1 MPTYTVEAMDN
12 KGKRIRADIDATS
25 ANEAIAKVK
34 QKGYKPMNVKEKAN
48 GPAASPTAAATA
60 TPPPSAAPRGPGA
73 AAAAAAPPISAV
85 PTGGKASR
93 KGLFFA
99 GKVRHKQLTQFTQQ
113 LSVLMDAGLPIVR
126 SLKILGNQQKPGLL
140 KNIVL
145 EVAEDVETGSSF
157 SEALS
162 KHPRTFDKLYVNM
175 VKAGEAGGVLD
186 VILQRLAAFMERM
199 EALKRKI
206 IGASIYPIVVIT
218 IAVAVVLA
226 IMTFIVPKFQEVFE
240 QVKVPMPA
248 MTLLLMAISDVIK
261 SPIGLGCIL
270 GIPILSMIIFKF
282 WGKTKGGRLAID
294 RMKIAMPLVGPIIKK
309 SVISRFCRTLG
320 TLLQS
325 GVPILEALA
334 IVKNATGNE
343 VVANAIGTVHDSI
356 REGESIAEPL
366 AACGVFDDIVIN
378 MIDVGEETG
387 ELDKMLLKIA
397 DNYDAEVDAAVSALM
412 SVLEPLLIVGL
423 GFTVGFI
430 VVALF
435 LPLISLLEGISGS
448 GKRGR

>member
-1 MPTYTVEAMDN
+1 MPTFSVEAMDN
-12 KGKRIRADIDATS
+12 KGKRIKADIDASS
-25 ANEAIAKVK
+25 ANDAIAKLK
-34 QKGYKPMNVKEKAN
+34 QKGYKPMNVKEKA
-48 GPAASPTAAATA
+48 GSAAVA
-60 TPPPSAAPRGPGA
+60 TPPPTP
-73 AAAAAAPPISAV
+73 AAAPASHAPPARPSAPAPMSVV
-85 PTGGKASR
+85 PTGGKSGR

-99 GKVRHKQLTQFTQQ
+99 GRVRHKQLTQFTQQ

-157 SEALS
+157 SEALG
-162 KHPRTFDKLYVNM
+162 KHPKTFDKLYVNM

-206 IGASIYPIVVIT
+206 IGASIYPAVVIT
-218 IAVAVVLA
+218 IAVGVVLA
-226 IMTFIVPKFQEVFE
+226 IMKFIVPKFRDVFQ
-240 QVKVPMPA
+240 QVHVEMPSLTI
-248 MTLLLMAISDVIK
+248 MLMKISEIIENFWYIILATPFLFYFIMKAWGRTK
-261 SPIGLGCIL
+261 S
-270 GIPILSMIIFKF
+270 
-282 WGKTKGGRLAID
+282 GRLAID
-294 RMKIAMPLVGPIIKK
+294 KFKLSAPLIGMIIKK
-309 SVISRFCRTLG
+309 SVIARFCRTLG

-343 VVANAIGTVHDSI
+343 VVSNAISTVHDSI

-387 ELDKMLLKIA
+387 ELDKMLLKIS

-412 SVLEPLLIVGL
+412 SVMEPILIVGL

-435 LPLISLLEGISGS
+435 LPLISLLEGIGNK
-448 GKRGR
+448 KR

>member
-1 MPTYTVEAMDN
+1 MPTFSVEAMDN
-12 KGKRIRADIDATS
+12 KGKRIKADIDASS
-25 ANEAIAKVK
+25 ANDAIAKLK
-34 QKGYKPMNVKEKAN
+34 QKGYKPMNVKEKAAS
-48 GPAASPTAAATA
+48 AAVA
-60 TPPPSAAPRGPGA
+60 TPPPTPAADPAGA
-73 AAAAAAPPISAV
+73 PPTKRAAAAPPISAV
-85 PTGGKASR
+85 PTGGKQGR

-99 GKVRHKQLTQFTQQ
+99 GRVKHKHLTQFTQQ

-157 SEALS
+157 SEALA
-162 KHPRTFDKLYVNM
+162 KHPKTFDKLYVNM
-175 VKAGEAGGVLD
+175 IKAGEAGGVLD
-186 VILQRLAAFMERM
+186 VILQRLAVFMERM

-206 IGASIYPIVVIT
+206 IGASIYPAVVIT
-218 IAVAVVLA
+218 IALAVVLG
-226 IMTFIVPKFQEVFE
+226 IMKFIVPKFREVFTT
-240 QVKVPMPA
+240 VKVEMPA
-248 MTLLLMAISDVIK
+248 LTVMLMGISNFIESFWYIILVTPFVLWFIIK
-261 SPIGLGCIL
+261 A
-270 GIPILSMIIFKF
+270 
-282 WGKTKGGRLAID
+282 WGRTKGGRFAID
-294 RMKIAMPLVGPIIKK
+294 KMKLSAPLIGTIMKK
-309 SVISRFCRTLG
+309 SVIARFCRTLG

-343 VVANAIGTVHDSI
+343 VVSNAIGTVHDSI

-412 SVLEPLLIVGL
+412 SVMEPILIVGL

-435 LPLISLLEGISGS
+435 LPLISLLEGIG
-448 GKRGR
+448 GPKKR

>member
-1 MPTYTVEAMDN
+1 MPTFTVEAMDG
-12 KGKRIRADIDATS
+12 KGKRIKTDIDAPS
-25 ANEAIAKVK
+25 ANDAIAKLK
-34 QKGYKPMNVKEKAN
+34 SKGYKPMNVKEKA
-48 GPAASPTAAATA
+48 GAAPEPAPTAAATA
-60 TPPPSAAPRGPGA
+60 TPPPGTSRAQAP
-73 AAAAAAPPISAV
+73 PPISAV
-85 PTGGKASR
+85 PTGGKSAKKS
-93 KGLFFA
+93 LFLA
-99 GKVRHKQLTQFTQQ
+99 GRVKHKQLTQFTQQ

-140 KNIVL
+140 KNIVI
-145 EVAEDVETGSSF
+145 EVSEDVETGSSF
-157 SEALS
+157 SEALA
-162 KHPRTFDKLYVNM
+162 KHPKTFDKLYVNM

-186 VILQRLAAFMERM
+186 VILQRLAGFMERM

-206 IGASIYPIVVIT
+206 IGASIYPAVVIT

-226 IMTFIVPKFQEVFE
+226 IMTFIVPKFEEVFK
-240 QVKVPMPA
+240 QVKVTMPA
-248 MTLLLMAISDVIK
+248 LTVMLMEISNFVKTYWYVIV
-261 SPIGLGCIL
+261 SFPFVLMFIL
-270 GIPILSMIIFKF
+270 KA
-282 WGKTKGGRLAID
+282 WGRTKGGRLTLD
-294 RMKIAMPLVGPIIKK
+294 RLKLNAPLIGPIVKK

-343 VVANAIGTVHDSI
+343 VVSAAIGTVHDSI

-412 SVLEPLLIVGL
+412 SVMEPILIVGL

-435 LPLISLLEGISGS
+435 LPLISLLEGIGQ
-448 GKRGR
+448 KKH

>member
-1 MPTYTVEAMDN
+1 
-12 KGKRIRADIDATS
+12 
-25 ANEAIAKVK
+25 
-34 QKGYKPMNVKEKAN
+34 
-48 GPAASPTAAATA
+48 
-60 TPPPSAAPRGPGA
+60 
-73 AAAAAAPPISAV
+73 
-85 PTGGKASR
+85 
-93 KGLFFA
+93 
-99 GKVRHKQLTQFTQQ
+99 
-113 LSVLMDAGLPIVR
+113 MDAGLPIVR

-140 KNIVL
+140 KNIVI
-145 EVAEDVETGSSF
+145 EVSEDVETGSSF
-157 SEALS
+157 SEALA
-162 KHPRTFDKLYVNM
+162 KHPKTFDKLYVNM

-186 VILQRLAAFMERM
+186 VILQRLASFMERM

-206 IGASIYPIVVIT
+206 IGASIYPAVVIT

-226 IMTFIVPKFQEVFE
+226 IMTFIVPKFQEVFK
-240 QVKVPMPA
+240 QVKVPMPSL
-248 MTLLLMAISDVIK
+248 TLMLMGISDVIK
-261 SPIGLGCIL
+261 TYWWAIL
-270 GIPILSMIIFKF
+270 ATPFVFLFIVKA
-282 WGKTKGGRLAID
+282 WGRTKGGRLTID
-294 RMKIAMPLVGPIIKK
+294 RIKLNAPLVGPIIKK

-343 VVANAIGTVHDSI
+343 VVSNAIGTVHDSI

-412 SVLEPLLIVGL
+412 SVMEPILIVGL

-435 LPLISLLEGISGS
+435 LPLISLLEGIGQ
-448 GKRGR
+448 KRS

>member
-1 MPTYTVEAMDN
+1 MPTFTVEAMDG
-12 KGKRIRADIDATS
+12 KGKRIRADIEAGS
-25 ANEAIAKVK
+25 ANDAIAKLK
-34 QKGYKPMNVKEKAN
+34 SKGYKPMNVKEKA
-48 GPAASPTAAATA
+48 GAASAATA
-60 TPPPSAAPRGPGA
+60 TPPPSPAAAGAPPGA
-73 AAAAAAPPISAV
+73 PPPGKMAAASVAPL
-85 PTGGKASR
+85 PTGGKAPS
-93 KGLFFA
+93 KGFFL
-99 GKVRHKQLTQFTQQ
+99 GGRVKHKQLTQFTQQ

-126 SLKILGNQQKPGLL
+126 SLKILGTQQKPGLL
-140 KNIVL
+140 KNILV

-157 SEALS
+157 SEALG
-162 KHPRTFDKLYVNM
+162 KHPKTFDKLYVNM

-186 VILQRLAAFMERM
+186 VILQRLAAFMERI

-206 IGASIYPIVVIT
+206 IGASIYPAVVIT
-218 IAVAVVLA
+218 IALAVVLA
-226 IMTFIVPKFQEVFE
+226 IMKWIVPRFKEVFE
-240 QVKVPMPA
+240 QVKVQMPA
-248 MTLLLMAISDVIK
+248 MTVMLMSISGFIENFWYVIIAT
-261 SPIGLGCIL
+261 PFVFWF
-270 GIPILSMIIFKF
+270 IFKA
-282 WGKTKGGRLAID
+282 WAKTKSGRMSVD
-294 RMKIAMPLVGPIIKK
+294 RLKLKIPLIGQIIKK

-343 VVANAIGTVHDSI
+343 VIANAIGTVHDSI
-356 REGESIAEPL
+356 REGENIAEPL
-366 AACGVFDDIVIN
+366 AASGVFDDLVIN

-397 DNYDAEVDAAVSALM
+397 DNYDAEVDAMVSALM

-435 LPLISLLEGISGS
+435 LPLISLLEGISS
-448 GKRGR
+448 KRK

>member
-1 MPTYTVEAMDN
+1 MPTFTVEAMDG
-12 KGKRIRADIDATS
+12 KGKRIKTDIDAPS
-25 ANEAIAKVK
+25 ANDAIAKLK
-34 QKGYKPMNVKEKAN
+34 SKGYKPMNVKEKA
-48 GPAASPTAAATA
+48 GGAAPAPAPTASATA
-60 TPPPSAAPRGPGA
+60 TPPPPGTQRA
-73 AAAAAAPPISAV
+73 SAPPPVSTV
-85 PTGGKASR
+85 PTGGKTAKKS
-93 KGLFFA
+93 LFLA
-99 GKVRHKQLTQFTQQ
+99 GRVKHKQLTQFTQQ

-140 KNIVL
+140 KNIVI
-145 EVAEDVETGSSF
+145 EVSEDVETGSSF
-157 SEALS
+157 SEALA
-162 KHPRTFDKLYVNM
+162 KHPKTFDKLYVNM

-186 VILQRLAAFMERM
+186 VILQRLAGFMERM

-206 IGASIYPIVVIT
+206 IGASIYPAVVIT

-226 IMTFIVPKFQEVFE
+226 IMTFIVPKFEEVFK
-240 QVKVPMPA
+240 QVKVPMPGL
-248 MTLLLMAISDVIK
+248 TLMLMGISNVIK
-261 SPIGLGCIL
+261 DYWWAIL
-270 GIPILSMIIFKF
+270 AFPFVFLFVVKA
-282 WGKTKGGRLAID
+282 WGRTKGGRITID
-294 RMKIAMPLVGPIIKK
+294 RIKLNAPLVGPIVKK

-343 VVANAIGTVHDSI
+343 VVSNAIATVHDSI

-387 ELDKMLLKIA
+387 ELDKMLLKVA
-397 DNYDAEVDAAVSALM
+397 DNYDNEVDAAVSALM
-412 SVLEPLLIVGL
+412 SVMEPILIVGL

-435 LPLISLLEGISGS
+435 LPLISLLEGIGT
-448 GKRGR
+448 KRS

>member
-1 MPTYTVEAMDN
+1 MPTFTVEAMDG
-12 KGKRIRADIDATS
+12 KGKRIKTDIDAPS
-25 ANEAIAKVK
+25 ANDAIAKLK
-34 QKGYKPMNVKEKAN
+34 SKGYKPMNVKEKA
-48 GPAASPTAAATA
+48 GHAPEPAPTASATA
-60 TPPPSAAPRGPGA
+60 TPPPPGTQR
-73 AAAAAAPPISAV
+73 AAAPPPVSAM
-85 PTGGKASR
+85 PTGGKSAK
-93 KGLFFA
+93 KGLFLA
-99 GKVRHKQLTQFTQQ
+99 GRVKHKQLTQFTQQ

-140 KNIVL
+140 KNIVI
-145 EVAEDVETGSSF
+145 EVSEDVETGSSF
-157 SEALS
+157 SEALA
-162 KHPRTFDKLYVNM
+162 KHPKTFDKLYVNM

-186 VILQRLAAFMERM
+186 VILQRLASFMERM

-206 IGASIYPIVVIT
+206 IGASIYPAVVIT

-226 IMTFIVPKFQEVFE
+226 IMTFIVPKFQEVFK
-240 QVKVPMPA
+240 QVKVPMPGL
-248 MTLLLMAISDVIK
+248 TLMLMGISDIIK
-261 SPIGLGCIL
+261 QYWWAIVAAPFVFLFIV
-270 GIPILSMIIFKF
+270 KA
-282 WGKTKGGRLAID
+282 WGKTKGGRLTID
-294 RMKIAMPLVGPIIKK
+294 RIKLNAPLVGPIFKK

-343 VVANAIGTVHDSI
+343 VVSNAIATVHDSI

-412 SVLEPLLIVGL
+412 SVMEPILIVGL

-435 LPLISLLEGISGS
+435 LPLISLLEGIGQ
-448 GKRGR
+448 KRS

>member
-1 MPTYTVEAMDN
+1 MPTFSVEAMDN
-12 KGKRIRADIDATS
+12 KGKRIKADIDASS
-25 ANEAIAKVK
+25 ANDAIAKLK
-34 QKGYKPMNVKEKAN
+34 QKGYKPMNVKEKA
-48 GPAASPTAAATA
+48 GSAAVA
-60 TPPPSAAPRGPGA
+60 TPPPTPVAAPAGGPSA
-73 AAAAAAPPISAV
+73 PPKAAPPPMSVV
-85 PTGGKASR
+85 PTGGKTGR

-99 GKVRHKQLTQFTQQ
+99 GRVRHKQLTQFTQQ

-157 SEALS
+157 SEALG
-162 KHPRTFDKLYVNM
+162 KHPKTFDKLYVNM

-206 IGASIYPIVVIT
+206 IGASIYPAVVIT
-218 IAVAVVLA
+218 IAVGVVLA
-226 IMTFIVPKFQEVFE
+226 IMKFIVPKFREVFI
-240 QVKVPMPA
+240 QVHVEMPSLTV
-248 MTLLLMAISDVIK
+248 MLMKISEI
-261 SPIGLGCIL
+261 IENFWYIIL
-270 GIPILSMIIFKF
+270 GAPFILYFILKA
-282 WGKTKGGRLAID
+282 WGRTKGGRLAID
-294 RMKIAMPLVGPIIKK
+294 KFKLSAPLIGTIIKK
-309 SVISRFCRTLG
+309 SVIARFCRTLG

-343 VVANAIGTVHDSI
+343 VVSNAISTVHDSI

-412 SVLEPLLIVGL
+412 SVMEPILIVGL

-435 LPLISLLEGISGS
+435 LPLISLLEGIGS
-448 GKRGR
+448 NKRGRG

>member
-1 MPTYTVEAMDN
+1 MPTFTVEAMDA
-12 KGKRIRADIDATS
+12 KGKRIKTEIDAKS
-25 ANEAIAKVK
+25 ANDAIAAAKS
-34 QKGYKPMNVKEKAN
+34 KGYKPMNVKEKA
-48 GPAASPTAAATA
+48 GSTPSAPAATA
-60 TPPPSAAPRGPGA
+60 TPPPQQAPGTGR
-73 AAAAAAPPISAV
+73 AAAPPPPPMPS
-85 PTGGKASR
+85 GSR
-93 KGLFFA
+93 SKKGLFLA
-99 GKVRHKQLTQFTQQ
+99 GRVKHKQLTQFTQQ

-140 KNIVL
+140 KNIVI
-145 EVAEDVETGSSF
+145 EVSEDVETGSSF
-157 SEALS
+157 SEALA
-162 KHPRTFDKLYVNM
+162 KHPKTFDKLYVNM

-186 VILQRLAAFMERM
+186 VILQRLATFMERM

-206 IGASIYPIVVIT
+206 IGASIYPAVVIT

-226 IMTFIVPKFQEVFE
+226 IMTFIVPKFEEVFK
-240 QVKVPMPA
+240 QVKVPMPGL
-248 MTLLLMAISDVIK
+248 TLMLMEISNFVKGYWYVIIAF
-261 SPIGLGCIL
+261 PFVLFFALGA
-270 GIPILSMIIFKF
+270 
-282 WGKTKGGRLAID
+282 WGRTKGGRLTID
-294 RMKIAMPLVGPIIKK
+294 RMKLHAPLVGPIMKK
-309 SVISRFCRTLG
+309 SVIARFCRTLG

-343 VVANAIGTVHDSI
+343 VVSNAIGTVHDSI

-387 ELDKMLLKIA
+387 ELDKMLLKIS

-412 SVLEPLLIVGL
+412 SVMEPILIVGL

-435 LPLISLLEGISGS
+435 LPLISLLEGIGQ
-448 GKRGR
+448 KKH

>member
-1 MPTYTVEAMDN
+1 MPTFTVEAMDA
-12 KGKRIRADIDATS
+12 KGKRIKTDIEAGS
-25 ANEAIAKVK
+25 ANDAIAKVK
-34 QKGYKPMNVKEKAN
+34 SKGYKPMNVKEKA
-48 GPAASPTAAATA
+48 GAAPEPAPTAQATA
-60 TPPPSAAPRGPGA
+60 TPPPGTARAQHAPPQVSAA
-73 AAAAAAPPISAV
+73 
-85 PTGGKASR
+85 PTGGKTAK
-93 KGLFFA
+93 KGLFLA
-99 GKVRHKQLTQFTQQ
+99 GRVKHKQLTQFTQQ

-140 KNIVL
+140 KNIVI
-145 EVAEDVETGSSF
+145 EVSEDVETGSSF
-157 SEALS
+157 SEALA
-162 KHPRTFDKLYVNM
+162 KHPKTFDKLYVNM

-186 VILQRLAAFMERM
+186 VILQRLAGFMERM

-206 IGASIYPIVVIT
+206 IGASIYPAVVIT
-218 IAVAVVLA
+218 IAVAVLLA
-226 IMTFIVPKFQEVFE
+226 IMTFIVPKFEEVFK
-240 QVKVPMPA
+240 QVKVPMPGL
-248 MTLLLMAISDVIK
+248 TLMLMGISNVIK
-261 SPIGLGCIL
+261 DYWWAIVAFPFVLMFVL
-270 GIPILSMIIFKF
+270 KA
-282 WGKTKGGRLAID
+282 WGRTKGGRLTLD
-294 RMKIAMPLVGPIIKK
+294 RLKLHAPLIGPIMKK

-343 VVANAIGTVHDSI
+343 VVSNAIGTVHDSI

-387 ELDKMLLKIA
+387 ELDKMLLKVA
-397 DNYDAEVDAAVSALM
+397 DNYDLEVDAAVSALM
-412 SVLEPLLIVGL
+412 SVMEPILIVGL

-435 LPLISLLEGISGS
+435 LPLISLLEGIGQ
-448 GKRGR
+448 KKH

>member
-1 MPTYTVEAMDN
+1 MPTFSVEAMDN
-12 KGKRIRADIDATS
+12 KGKRIKADIDASS
-25 ANEAIAKVK
+25 ANDAIAKLK
-34 QKGYKPMNVKEKAN
+34 QKGYKPMNVKEKAAS
-48 GPAASPTAAATA
+48 AAVA
-60 TPPPSAAPRGPGA
+60 TPPPTPAAAPAGGA
-73 AAAAAAPPISAV
+73 APTQRAAAAPPISAV
-85 PTGGKASR
+85 PTGGKQGR
-93 KGLFFA
+93 KGFFFA
-99 GKVRHKQLTQFTQQ
+99 GRVKHKQLTQFTQQ

-145 EVAEDVETGSSF
+145 EVSEDVETGSSF
-157 SEALS
+157 SEALA
-162 KHPRTFDKLYVNM
+162 KHPKTFDKLYVNM
-175 VKAGEAGGVLD
+175 IKAGEAGGVLD
-186 VILQRLAAFMERM
+186 VILQRLATFMERM

-206 IGASIYPIVVIT
+206 IGASIYPAVVIT

-226 IMTFIVPKFQEVFE
+226 IMKFIVPKFREVFT
-240 QVKVPMPA
+240 QVKVEMPA
-248 MTLLLMAISDVIK
+248 LTVMLMGISNFIESFWYIILATPFVFWFIIK
-261 SPIGLGCIL
+261 A
-270 GIPILSMIIFKF
+270 
-282 WGKTKGGRLAID
+282 WGRTKGGRLALD
-294 RMKIAMPLVGPIIKK
+294 KMKLSAPLIGMIIKK
-309 SVISRFCRTLG
+309 SVIARFCRTLG

-343 VVANAIGTVHDSI
+343 VVSNAIGTVHDSI

-412 SVLEPLLIVGL
+412 SVMEPILIVGL

-435 LPLISLLEGISGS
+435 LPLISLLEGIGGS
-448 GKRGR
+448 KRR

>member
-1 MPTYTVEAMDN
+1 MPTFTVEGMDS
-12 KGKRIRADIDATS
+12 KGKRVRADVDAAS
-25 ANEAIAKVK
+25 ANEAIGKAKA
-34 QKGYKPMNVKEKAN
+34 KGLKPMNVKEKAAAA
-48 GPAASPTAAATA
+48 PAAAPAATE
-60 TPPPSAAPRGPGA
+60 TPPPGAPPAKKPAQSVASIA
-73 AAAAAAPPISAV
+73 AA
-85 PTGGKASR
+85 PTGGKSPK
-93 KGLFFA
+93 KGLF
-99 GKVRHKQLTQFTQQ
+99 GSGRVKHKQLTQFTQQ

-126 SLKILGNQQKPGLL
+126 SLKILGNQQKPGTL
-140 KNIVL
+140 KNILV

-157 SEALS
+157 SESLG

-206 IGASIYPIVVIT
+206 IGASIYPAVVIT
-218 IAVAVVLA
+218 IAIAVVLA
-226 IMTFIVPKFQEVFE
+226 IMKFIVPKFKEVFE
-240 QVKVPMPA
+240 QVKVPMPG
-248 MTLLLMAISDVIK
+248 MTVMLMTVSDVIVGYWWAIVAFPFLVFFLIK
-261 SPIGLGCIL
+261 A
-270 GIPILSMIIFKF
+270 
-282 WGKTKGGRLAID
+282 WGRTKGGRMALD
-294 RMKIAMPLVGPIIKK
+294 RLKLSAPLIGPIIKK

-343 VVANAIGTVHDSI
+343 VVSIAIGTVHDSI
-356 REGESIAEPL
+356 REGENIAEPL

-412 SVLEPLLIVGL
+412 SILEPLLIVGL

-430 VVALF
+430 VVSLF
-435 LPLISLLEGISGS
+435 LPLISLLEGI
-448 GKRGR
+448 GKGRKG

>member
-1 MPTYTVEAMDN
+1 MPTFTVEAMDN
-12 KGKRIRADIDATS
+12 KGKRVKAEIDANS
-25 ANEAIAKVK
+25 ANDAIAKLK
-34 QKGYKPMNVKEKAN
+34 SKGYKPMNVKQKES
-48 GPAASPTAAATA
+48 AASAPAATA
-60 TPPPSAAPRGPGA
+60 TPPGGGA
-73 AAAAAAPPISAV
+73 AAAAVPAPAAAPPVEKPSA
-85 PTGGKASR
+85 K
-93 KGLFFA
+93 KGVIFM
-99 GKVRHKQLTQFTQQ
+99 GRVKHKNLTQFTQQ

-157 SEALS
+157 SEALG
-162 KHPRTFDKLYVNM
+162 KHPKTFDKLFVNM

-206 IGASIYPIVVIT
+206 IAASIYPIVVIF
-218 IAVAVVLA
+218 IA
-226 IMTFIVPKFQEVFE
+226 IMVVMAIMMFIVPKFQDVFE
-240 QVKVPMPA
+240 TVRVPMPWLTV
-248 MTLLLMAISDVIK
+248 MLMAFSNFVVDWWWALLGLPFIFVIAIKLWGNTK
-261 SPIGLGCIL
+261 S
-270 GIPILSMIIFKF
+270 
-282 WGKTKGGRLAID
+282 GRYAID
-294 RMKIAMPLVGPIIKK
+294 KIKLHAPLAGMIIKK
-309 SVISRFCRTLG
+309 SVIARFCRTLG

-325 GVPILEALA
+325 GVPILEALS

-343 VVANAIGTVHDSI
+343 VVAAAIAQVHDSI

-366 AACGVFDDIVIN
+366 AASGVFDDIVIN

-397 DNYDAEVDAAVSALM
+397 DNYDAEVDAAVGALM

-423 GFTVGFI
+423 GLTVGFI

-435 LPLISLLEGISGS
+435 LPLISLLEGIG
-448 GKRGR
+448 GRR

>member
-1 MPTYTVEAMDN
+1 MPTFTVEAMDA
-12 KGKRIRADIDATS
+12 KGKRIRTDIEAGS
-25 ANEAIAKVK
+25 ANDAIAKVK
-34 QKGYKPMNVKEKAN
+34 SKGYKPMNVKEKA
-48 GPAASPTAAATA
+48 GGAAAPAPAPAAAATA
-60 TPPPSAAPRGPGA
+60 TSPPPGTQR
-73 AAAAAAPPISAV
+73 AAAPPPVSTV
-85 PTGGKASR
+85 PTGGKTAK
-93 KGLFFA
+93 KGLFLA
-99 GKVRHKQLTQFTQQ
+99 GRVKHKQLTQFTQQ

-140 KNIVL
+140 KNIVV
-145 EVAEDVETGSSF
+145 EVSEDVETGSSF
-157 SEALS
+157 SEALA
-162 KHPRTFDKLYVNM
+162 KHPKTFDKLYVNM

-186 VILQRLAAFMERM
+186 VILQRLAGFMERM

-206 IGASIYPIVVIT
+206 IGASIYPAVVMT

-226 IMTFIVPKFQEVFE
+226 IMTFIVPKFEEVFR
-240 QVKVPMPA
+240 QVKVTMPA
-248 MTLLLMAISDVIK
+248 LTVMLMEISNFIK
-261 SPIGLGCIL
+261 SPIGLGIMFGCPFVFL
-270 GIPILSMIIFKF
+270 VLLKV
-282 WGKTKGGRLAID
+282 WGKTKGGRLTID
-294 RMKIAMPLVGPIIKK
+294 RVKLNAPLVGPIIKK

-343 VVANAIGTVHDSI
+343 VVSNAIGTVHDSI

-412 SVLEPLLIVGL
+412 SVMEPILIVGL

-435 LPLISLLEGISGS
+435 LPLISLLEGIGT
-448 GKRGR
+448 KRS

>member
-12 KGKRIRADIDATS
+12 KGKRIRADIDAGS
-25 ANEAIAKVK
+25 ANEAIAKLK

-48 GPAASPTAAATA
+48 GPSAAPTAAATA
-60 TPPPSAAPRGPGA
+60 TPPPTPAPKA
-73 AAAAAAPPISAV
+73 AAAMAGGPVSAL
-85 PTGGKASR
+85 PTGGKVAK
-93 KGLFFA
+93 KGVLFA
-99 GKVRHKQLTQFTQQ
+99 GRVRHKQLTLFTQQ

-157 SEALS
+157 SEALA

-248 MTLLLMAISDVIK
+248 MTLMLMAISDFVKNLWFVIIAFPFVLWFAVKAWSRTK
-261 SPIGLGCIL
+261 S
-270 GIPILSMIIFKF
+270 
-282 WGKTKGGRLAID
+282 GRMSVDRIKLA
-294 RMKIAMPLVGPIIKK
+294 APLVGPIIKK

-343 VVANAIGTVHDSI
+343 VVSNAIGTVHDSI

-435 LPLISLLEGISGS
+435 LPLISLLEGIGS
-448 GKRGR
+448 GRKR